1 LAEPIL
7 SPQLMEE
14 KMRNI
19 EENYPRL
26 KYSFVYIVNGERV
39 IGYDNAEGTIDITR
53 GKEYS
58 YKFQGLEKLWKD
70 FQSDLEQFMEG
81 REKITP
87 LVNYDK
93 ILLEIPV

>member
-1 LAEPIL
+1 MAELIYY
-7 SPQLMEE
+7 E
-14 KMRNI
+14 KRYFTEGSFQEI
-19 EENYPRL
+19 KIWKVPESKDKPHGL

-81 REKITP
+81 K
-87 LVNYDK
+87 L
-93 ILLEIPV
+93 

>member
-1 LAEPIL
+1 MAEPIL

-39 IGYDNAEGTIDITR
+39 IGYDNAEGKGDHR
-53 GKEYS
+53 HYKGKEYS

-81 REKITP
+81 K
-87 LVNYDK
+87 L
-93 ILLEIPV
+93 